1 MGDDKSDTLPLCPSS
16 KSTSTEA
23 DYKKHIRKL
32 PIVYMLKSPCP
43 VLIKT
48 VKVVKNQRKAEK
60 LSQPK

>member
-1 MGDDKSDTLPLCPSS
+1 MIKVTLYPCVLPP
-16 KSTSTEA
+16 KDTSTEA